1 MYWAPNSRCPAGEG
15 IVAFSTD
22 DRPEFAYDAFNVGRD
37 FGPLDIARTVMY
49 CRWVDDL
56 CAAHA
61 NCAALVHV
69 TSDSCAEHRANSVAL
84 CGAYL
89 VLALG
94 RSAEEACRPFMHE
107 PLVPFVDCR
116 GEASAG
122 SVIGEEDEPEFELS
136 VLDMLTGLA
145 RARDLGWLDYRT
157 FAAEEHANMLR
168 PENGDLSWL
177 IPGTAIALASPWC
190 EMHDGD
196 GLPVCTPAMLVPY
209 FKRHGVGMVV
219 QCNDPEREEEGERRR
234 LLMYQPHS
242 FEELGIRHVL
252 LAFEDGGCPSV
263 DILLRFLD
271 LAKTSGCGFAV
282 HCRSGLG
289 RTATL
294 IGAYAIQHLG
304 FTARSFIGWARV
316 MRPGTVHGS
325 QQQYLC
331 NLEQHIRVGAL
342 RPLQTLDPRE
352 QLVLLPHRELRF
364 WALDAGIAAQDTR
377 FLSAP
382 QIVDKILETR
392 RIYAPVAPVAAPSA
406 ALRAPDPA
414 QLARMAAG
422 AAASAAAAS
431 AMQPFAGNQ
440 ATSLLSATSATAGGS
455 GSLLALAGGGTGGAS
470 ASAMAPPPAPRLVSP
485 SVGSS
490 APPAARTAPA
500 ANVAMG
506 LSSLLTSPGAAPS
519 AAFVPR
525 QGLGDSPGASLQSAT
540 TRAGSEQGLQAPY
553 LGGGC
558 GGAGA
563 VYMRGLTAALSK
575 PLIATAAQTESGE
588 AGTDG
593 PSGSDWDQAF
603 GYLDLLAVQKN
614 GGQSWGSLRN
624 TLQKM
629 RGICEANP
637 GGAGQASALWAGGIA
652 EDGAEAEA
660 TRQVPRAAPREAT
673 LLGELER
680 GAAVLKEA
688 QGESRDLQRECET
701 LKFKLLMQREASVN
715 DRRRMAEHGG
725 ETLDGDLRRDG
736 GLLDQATDE
745 VEVLRKRILRHEGLQ
760 WGQVAHVDQLQQML
774 TEAKRTAHRDRARCY
789 EEREHLEAAQQD
801 RELQRKPREAQREHH
816 DWNDSRKT
824 IEELRKTFHNTVQAT
839 RLDPLSVT

>member
-1 MYWAPNSRCPAGEG
+1 MYWAPKSRCPGGEG

-116 GEASAG
+116 GEASEG

-136 VLDMLTGLA
+136 VLDMLIGLA

-242 FEELGIRHVL
+242 FEQLGIRHVL

-331 NLEQHIRVGAL
+331 NLEQHIRLGAL

-364 WALDAGIAAQDTR
+364 WALDAGIPAQDTR

-392 RIYAPVAPVAAPSA
+392 GIYATVAPVAAPSA

-431 AMQPFAGNQ
+431 AMRPFVGSQ
-440 ATSLLSATSATAGGS
+440 ATSLLSATSATAGVS

-490 APPAARTAPA
+490 APPAAGTAPA
-500 ANVAMG
+500 ANVAKG
-506 LSSLLTSPGAAPS
+506 LSFLLTSPGAAPS

-525 QGLGDSPGASLQSAT
+525 QSLGGSPGASPQSAT
-540 TRAGSEQGLQAPY
+540 ARAGSEQGLQAPY

-563 VYMRGLTAALSK
+563 GYMRGLTAALSK
-575 PLIATAAQTESGE
+575 PLSATAAQTESGE
-588 AGTDG
+588 AGTNG

-614 GGQSWGSLRN
+614 GGGQSWGSVHN

-637 GGAGQASALWAGGIA
+637 GGAGQ
-652 EDGAEAEA
+652 
-660 TRQVPRAAPREAT
+660 VRAAREAT
-673 LLGELER
+673 VRELER
-680 GAAVLKEA
+680 GEAALKEA
-688 QGESRDLQRECET
+688 QGESRDLQRDCET
-701 LKFKLLMQREASVN
+701 LKFKLLMQREASLN
-715 DRRRMAEHGG
+715 DRRRMAEHG

-736 GLLDQATDE
+736 GLLDQATHE
-745 VEVLRKRILRHEGLQ
+745 VEVLRKRILRHDGLQ

-801 RELQRKPREAQREHH
+801 RELQRKQREAQREQH

-824 IEELRKTFHNTVQAT
+824 IEELRKTFHNSVQAT
-839 RLDPLSVT
+839 RLDPLSAT